1 MRPRGSRTASGTA
14 LRIAS
19 DAGAGSVLA
28 ISLIGAVI
36 AAVSIALPLYIGL
49 SSRQGVIAAAD
60 ASALA
65 AADVAS
71 GIFPGVPCEIAATV
85 VAANDATLT
94 GCALDGQIATVTAT
108 RIFLGIPLRATA
120 TAGPPG
126 SPRD

>member
-1 MRPRGSRTASGTA
+1 MRIAV
-14 LRIAS
+14 RIAS

-36 AAVSIALPLYIGL
+36 TAVSIALPLYMAL
-49 SSRQGVIAAAD
+49 SSLQGVIAAAD

-94 GCALDGQIATVTAT
+94 GCALDGQIATVSAT
-108 RIFLGIPLRATA
+108 RIFLGVPLRATA